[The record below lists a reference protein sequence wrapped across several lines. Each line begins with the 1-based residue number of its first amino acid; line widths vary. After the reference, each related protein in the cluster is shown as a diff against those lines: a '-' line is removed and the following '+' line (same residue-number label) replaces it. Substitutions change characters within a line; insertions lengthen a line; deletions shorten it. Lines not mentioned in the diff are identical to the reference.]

1 MCTVTMGTDSKIPHL
16 VPHALKKQQQLMEAA
31 KKTNQWK
38 LNSTE
43 IAQLTKIDFCL

>member
-1 MCTVTMGTDSKIPHL
+1 MCTVTMGTDSKI
-16 VPHALKKQQQLMEAA
+16 PHALKKQQQLMEAA